1 MYSSF
6 NLFIYLFNVPQKSLT
21 FKNSFVTNINCFRKN
36 QLSNMHIRVNTW
48 KAAVEVP
55 KMKPSGK
62 LARLK
67 VSSVLEHACTM
78 ALVGEPIKPRKR
90 TKPRRGNLWNLS
102 MSVYL
107 ISEVKNTFF
116 YRDLSKE
123 YLKKCKWFLLLYI
136 EIKEAKR
143 QCGLISILFY

>member
-1 MYSSF
+1 
-6 NLFIYLFNVPQKSLT
+6 
-21 FKNSFVTNINCFRKN
+21 
-36 QLSNMHIRVNTW
+36 
-48 KAAVEVP
+48 
-55 KMKPSGK
+55 MKPSGK

-123 YLKKCKWFLLLYI
+123 YLKKCK
-136 EIKEAKR
+136 
-143 QCGLISILFY
+143 